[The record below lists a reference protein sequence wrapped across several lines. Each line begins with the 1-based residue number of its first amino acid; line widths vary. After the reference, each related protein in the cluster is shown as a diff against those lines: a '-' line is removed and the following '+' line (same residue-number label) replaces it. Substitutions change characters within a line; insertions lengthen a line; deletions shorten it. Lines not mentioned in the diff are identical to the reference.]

1 MNCCKDCR
9 ERNVGCHATCQKY
22 IADKAQRDAD
32 WKRIRREREIDN
44 YLYSMQHKRRKINEA
59 IRKRGNE

>member
-1 MNCCKDCR
+1 MNCCRDCQ

-22 IADKAQRDAD
+22 IADKAQQDAD
-32 WKRIRREREIDN
+32 RKRIRRECEIDN
-44 YLYSMQHKRRKINEA
+44 YLYSMQRKRRKINEA